1 MEGEGEVNRY
11 KVLVVGNG
19 GVGKTS
25 FITRYVHNEY
35 VRNYKPTL
43 GVDFFVKKLELGNG
57 SRVHLHL
64 WDIQGQECAKNM
76 TSTFY
81 RKANAS
87 IIMFDLSQRKTFED
101 VRVWKQDLDNKIFR
115 DTCPCILLGNKS
127 DLKPMREVEEAEMR
141 LLCEELGFI
150 HFAEVSVKH
159 SINVKEPMDVL
170 VKNLVDNNVIMFDSI
185 MGQNEV
191 THLNSDSGC
200 SLQRKCCN

>member
-1 MEGEGEVNRY
+1 MEGEVSRY
-11 KVLVVGNG
+11 KVIVVGNG

-25 FITRYVHNEY
+25 LITRYVHNEY
-35 VRNYKPTL
+35 LRNYKPTL
-43 GVDFFVKKLELGNG
+43 GVDFFVKKLDLGDG

-81 RKANAS
+81 RKANAA
-87 IIMFDLSQRKTFED
+87 IIVFDLSQRKTFED

-127 DLKPMREVEEAEMR
+127 DLKTMREVEEVEMR
-141 LLCEELGFI
+141 NLCEELGFM
-150 HFAEVSVKH
+150 HFAEVSVKQ
-159 SINVKEPMDVL
+159 NLLVKESMDVL
-170 VKNLVDNNVIMFDSI
+170 VKSLVDNNVVVYDSM

-191 THLNSDSGC
+191 AQLTNHEC
-200 SLQRKCCN
+200 VIQKKCCN

>member
-1 MEGEGEVNRY
+1 MEGEVNRY
-11 KVLVVGNG
+11 KVIVVGNG

-35 VRNYKPTL
+35 LRNYKPTL

-81 RKANAS
+81 RKANAA
-87 IIMFDLSQRKTFED
+87 IIMFDLSQRKTYED

-127 DLKPMREVEEAEMR
+127 DLKAMREVEEVEMR
-141 LLCEELGFI
+141 NLCEELGFM
-150 HFAEVSVKH
+150 HFAEVSVKQ
-159 SINVKEPMDVL
+159 NLLVKESMDIL
-170 VKNLVDNNVIMFDSI
+170 VKNLVDNNAVVYDSVV
-185 MGQNEV
+185 GQNDV
-191 THLNSDSGC
+191 AQLNNNAC
-200 SLQRKCCN
+200 PIQRRCCN

>member
-1 MEGEGEVNRY
+1 MSRY
-11 KVLVVGNG
+11 KVIVVGNG

-25 FITRYVHNEY
+25 LITRYVHNEY
-35 VRNYKPTL
+35 LRNYKPTL
-43 GVDFFVKKLELGNG
+43 GVDFFVKKLDLGDG

-81 RKANAS
+81 RKANAA
-87 IIMFDLSQRKTFED
+87 IIVFDLSQRKTFED

-127 DLKPMREVEEAEMR
+127 DLKTMREVEEVEMR
-141 LLCEELGFI
+141 NLCEELGFM
-150 HFAEVSVKH
+150 HFAEVSVKQ
-159 SINVKEPMDVL
+159 NLLVKESMDVL
-170 VKNLVDNNVIMFDSI
+170 VKSLVDNNVVVYDSM

-191 THLNSDSGC
+191 AQLTNHEC
-200 SLQRKCCN
+200 VIQKKCCN